1 MKVLVVGGSKGIGK
15 ACSEMLL
22 EQGVEVIV
30 AARSNDQISHLPIEF
45 IELDVL
51 KDVSEIED
59 LGELN
64 GLIYCPGSINL
75 RPFNRLTEEDYN
87 NDFQLNVMGAIKCI
101 KAAQKGLKE
110 GNGSIVLFSTVA
122 VQQGM
127 SFHASVAASKGAVEG
142 LTRSL
147 AAEFAPT
154 IRVNCIAPSLTDTP
168 LAEVL
173 LNNDKNREASKQRH
187 PLKRVGKP
195 EDIASMAVH
204 LVSENASWISG
215 QVISIDGGMSRLR

>member
-1 MKVLVVGGSKGIGK
+1 L
-15 ACSEMLL
+15 
-22 EQGVEVIV
+22 
-30 AARSNDQISHLPIEF
+30 
-45 IELDVL
+45 
-51 KDVSEIED
+51 ED

-75 RPFNRLTEEDYN
+75 RPFNRLTEDDYI
-87 NDFQLNVMGAIKCI
+87 NDFQLNVMGAVKCI
-101 KAAQKGLKE
+101 NASLKNLKA
-110 GNGSIVLFSTVA
+110 GNGSVVLFSTVA

-127 SFHASVAASKGAVEG
+127 AFHASVAASKGALEG

-147 AAEFAPT
+147 AAEFAPSV
-154 IRVNCIAPSLTDTP
+154 RVNCIAPSLTETP
-168 LAEVL
+168 LAEAL
-173 LNNDKNREASKQRH
+173 LSNERKREASEQRH

-204 LVSENASWISG
+204 LMSENASWMSG